1 MDNSNHHKIVNYDSN
16 KYNFGDFILNYY
28 QKKYNFNNSL
38 KYIHEI
44 LNFENIPK
52 EKTFQYGIVDG
63 KSLGNKLIQINTIIE
78 KPKPEDAPST
88 MGVIG
93 RYIFSPLIIDL
104 LEKVKPGKSGE
115 IQLTDAIQLLLNH
128 ESVYAYNFE
137 GVRYDCG
144 DKLGFM
150 KANIEFSKK
159 HPEIG
164 IDFVQ
169 YLKSL
174 S

>member
-1 MDNSNHHKIVNYDSN
+1 M
-16 KYNFGDFILNYY
+16 
-28 QKKYNFNNSL
+28 
-38 KYIHEI
+38 
-44 LNFENIPK
+44 
-52 EKTFQYGIVDG
+52 
-63 KSLGNKLIQINTIIE
+63 IQINTIIE

-115 IQLTDAIQLLLNH
+115 IQLTDAIQLLLSH
-128 ESVYAYNFE
+128 ESVFAYNFE
-137 GVRYDCG
+137 GIRYDCG